1 MSCGWE
7 GNRRSVVT
15 LTMHHR
21 LQWFIQAHGLRKG
34 DEHPTYT
41 PHGTLHLLSH
51 LTSGDENTL
60 LSEQN
65 EHTYLQL
72 FYKSNIN
79 SSYKKI
85 KCQCNTQCLQCF
97 DADGWAA
104 GRASGL

>member
-79 SSYKKI
+79 SSYKK
-85 KCQCNTQCLQCF
+85 N
-97 DADGWAA
+97 
-104 GRASGL
+104 